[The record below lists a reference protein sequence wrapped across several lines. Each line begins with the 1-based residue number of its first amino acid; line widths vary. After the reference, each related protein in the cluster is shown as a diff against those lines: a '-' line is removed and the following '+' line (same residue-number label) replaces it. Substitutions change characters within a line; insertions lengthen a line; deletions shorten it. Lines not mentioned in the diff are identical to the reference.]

1 MSPRV
6 SLDRVIG
13 RAAITLLAAATLVA
27 CGNGSGESAK
37 KPAPA
42 VPVVLET
49 LAPRAWSDHLEA
61 LGTAQ
66 ARESVM
72 LTAKITE
79 TVKRVNFNDGDKVS
93 AGDILVEL
101 TGNQQIAQLADAQ
114 AMARD
119 AARQYER
126 QQDLAKAGTVSKA
139 AYENAQAQRDSAEAK
154 AGVIRAQL
162 SDRVISAPF
171 AGVLGLRRVSPGT
184 LVTPGTP
191 IVTLDDIGAIKL
203 DFPLP
208 ETELANIAIDQEVS
222 ATSAAFPGRTFK
234 GRVASIDSRVDP
246 VTRAIVIRALVP
258 NADAA
263 LRPGMLLVVAVD
275 AQPRDV
281 LAVPELAL
289 VPIGIRQFLFRVDA
303 DGVAHQVEV
312 AIGAR
317 RDGRVEI
324 RRGVAAG
331 DRIVVEGTVNLRE
344 GAKVAEAAASG

>member
-1 MSPRV
+1 MALRA
-6 SLDRVIG
+6 DRS
-13 RAAITLLAAATLVA
+13 RAAGSAVAALLVAVALAA
-27 CGNGSGESAK
+27 CGKGGTEAAK
-37 KPAPA
+37 KPPA
-42 VPVVLET
+42 VVPVTLET
-49 LAPRAWSDHLEA
+49 LAPRAWSDTLEA

-66 ARESVM
+66 ARESVV

-79 TVKRVNFNDGDKVS
+79 TVKRVNFNDGDKVA

-101 TGNQQIAQLADAQ
+101 TSNQQIAQLADAQ

-119 AARQYER
+119 AARQSER

-162 SDRVISAPF
+162 ADRVISAPF

-191 IVTLDDIGAIKL
+191 IVTLDDVGTIKL

-208 ETELANIAIDQEVS
+208 ETELANIAIDQEIS
-222 ATSAAFPGRTFK
+222 ATSAAFPGRSFK
-234 GRVASIDSRVDP
+234 GKVASIDSRVDP
-246 VTRAIVIRALVP
+246 VTRAVVVRALVP
-258 NADAA
+258 NSDSA

-275 AQPRDV
+275 AQPRQV
-281 LAVPELAL
+281 LAVPEIAL
-289 VPIGIRQFLFRVDA
+289 VPIGIRQFLYRVDA
-303 DGVAHQVEV
+303 EGIAHQVEV
-312 AIGAR
+312 GIGAR

-324 RRGVAAG
+324 RRGVSAG

-344 GAKVAEAAASG
+344 GAKVAEAESKS